1 MGTTINI
8 LRYIVHLL
16 HFNIRYFYTKLKMK
30 YFFLIVAVLTAR
42 IQANAIVKDKEL
54 AANNQTLTW
63 EDISWNLDGDDKY
76 LSDGDHIVLETTCDN
91 PSIPEG
97 HVRFGMICAVTWW
110 KSITV
115 HEGSHFM
122 YELIAIQD
130 EPGDEKFAD
139 VDYINLELYNYVLSK
154 AKTFGVHT
162 DMYKIS
168 NAAEM
173 KPGCQY
179 LFKWLED

>member
-1 MGTTINI
+1 M
-8 LRYIVHLL
+8 
-16 HFNIRYFYTKLKMK
+16 
-30 YFFLIVAVLTAR
+30 
-42 IQANAIVKDKEL
+42 
-54 AANNQTLTW
+54 TW

-76 LSDGDHIVLETTCDN
+76 LSDGDHIVLETTCDI